1 MKRFLLVLLFLSAG
15 CLGAFSQTPAP
26 TPEED
31 RDVVKIT
38 TNLIQLD
45 VTVTDSSG
53 RIVTDLKPE
62 EIEIYENKK
71 KQEITNFSFINAE
84 SKTVE
89 RQLVGKAAPKNK
101 PLMIPQPPLKLRPEQ
116 VRRTLAL
123 VVDDIGLSFESM
135 NAVIKTLRKFVDE
148 QMQPNDLVAI
158 VRTASGVGASQ
169 QFTSDKRQLLAVIN
183 RIKWYPGGKA
193 GVTAFAAIAPGI
205 SKNIRPPSMIGK
217 QPDEDVKEA
226 EDERQNR
233 FQLGTISGINYILKG
248 MRRIPGRKSLVLFS
262 DGFGFQRDGG
272 VNSDV
277 VTSLRELA
285 DLANRSA
292 VIISTLDARG
302 LQPLGLTAEDS
313 VGEMS
318 IQEVQSNLRARSTE
332 LFVTQGSLDF
342 LAKVTGGVSIKN
354 RNDLTLGLERILYNQ
369 ASYYL
374 VGYQPDEKTFDP
386 AKLRFNWIDVK
397 VNRPGVRVS
406 FRSGFINRR
415 DTNNEGFAAKPFTP
429 KAQIFEALLSPFSAG
444 EITVNLTPIFTDTE
458 RQGSYLSSLIHV
470 KASDLKFTDEPDGW
484 KKSVFNIVVAAMGA
498 DGTVVD
504 SVSREQVMRVKG
516 PTYERLMRD
525 GFVYTIPFPVKKPGP
540 YQMRVALRDG
550 ATAKIGSANQ
560 FVDVPDLSKE
570 RVTVGGIILQNVDDK
585 QQNTGD
591 GMPDLSQTDYIQNT
605 ALRQFRSDSALF
617 YNTTF
622 YGAKPDAGK
631 RPQLKTQ
638 VKIYRDGKEIFAE
651 PETDYIPA
659 AGDDIKRLPFRGA
672 VRFANGLP
680 PGQYILQIIVSD
692 LLAKEKYR
700 IQNAWTDFEIVQ

>member
-15 CLGAFSQTPAP
+15 CLAAFSQTPAP

-38 TNLIQLD
+38 TNLIQVD
-45 VTVTDSSG
+45 VTVTDSKG

-84 SKTVE
+84 TKTVE
-89 RQLVGKAAPKNK
+89 RQLAEKAAPKNK
-101 PLMIPQPPLKLRPEQ
+101 PLVPQPPLKLRPEQ

-123 VVDDIGLSFESM
+123 VVDDLTLSFESM
-135 NAVIKTLRKFVDE
+135 SAVIKTLKKFVDE

-169 QFTSDKRQLLAVIN
+169 QFTSDKRQLRAVID

-193 GVTAFAAIAPGI
+193 GVTAFAAFSPGI

-217 QPDEDVKEA
+217 QPDEDVREA

-233 FQLGTISGINYILKG
+233 FQLGSISAINYILKG

-262 DGFGFQRDGG
+262 DGFGFQRDAG

-302 LQPLGLTAEDS
+302 LQPLELTAEDN

-318 IQEVQSNLRARSTE
+318 IQEVQTRLSGRRTE

-354 RNDLTLGLERILYNQ
+354 RNDLTLGLERILYHQ

-386 AKLRFNWIDVK
+386 AKLRFNWLDVK
-397 VNRPGVRVS
+397 VTRPGVRVS
-406 FRSGFINRR
+406 FRSGFVNRR
-415 DTNNEGFAAKPFTP
+415 DVNNEGFTGKPVTP

-444 EITVNLTPIFTDTE
+444 EITVNLTPVFTDTE
-458 RQGSYLSSLIHV
+458 NQGPYISSLIHV

-498 DGTVVD
+498 DGAVVD
-504 SVSREQVMRVKG
+504 SVSREQIMRVKG

-525 GFVYTIPFPVKKPGP
+525 GFVYTIPFPIKKPGP
-540 YQMRVALRDG
+540 YQMRIVLRDA

-560 FVDVPDLSKE
+560 FIDVPDLKKE
-570 RVTVGGIILQNVDDK
+570 RVTIGGITLQNVDDK
-585 QQNTGD
+585 QQSGSAAV
-591 GMPDLSQTDYIQNT
+591 PDPSQTDYVQNT
-605 ALRQFRSDSALF
+605 ALRQFKAGSALF

-622 YGAKPDAGK
+622 YGAKLDGGK
-631 RPQLKTQ
+631 KPHLKTQ
-638 VKIYRDGKEIFAE
+638 VKIYRDGKEIFLE
-651 PETDYIPA
+651 PETDYVPA
-659 AGDDIKRLPFRGA
+659 AGGDTGRLPFRGA
-672 VRFANGLP
+672 VQFINGLP
-680 PGQYILQIIVSD
+680 PGQYILQIIVFD

-700 IQNAWTDFEIVQ
+700 LQTAWTDFEIVQ